1 MQPLLQVRDLTVV
14 YRSGRREISAVADL
28 TFDIAAGESVGLLGE
43 SGCGKTTLGLT
54 LLRLLPMSGHVKGG
68 SVIFRDTDL
77 LTLEER
83 ELRRIRGA
91 GISMVYQEPDM
102 ALNPVL
108 RVGDQIGEVLRAH
121 RALSRTHSCE
131 VKALLEQVGFQ
142 AESGIDQA
150 YPHQLSGGQKQRVVI
165 AQAIACHPALIIA
178 DEPTTS
184 LDAVTQSE
192 IRTLL
197 KSLQTKLQVALLV
210 ISHDP
215 DELEQIADRI
225 LVMYAGHLVEA
236 GRTQEILE
244 KPLHPYTQGL
254 LRARLSN
261 VPSENHKKPLA
272 VIPGESPD
280 LARLPTGCVFEPR
293 CSYSDSLCGL
303 CTPPDFQPE
312 ASRRVACFN
321 YAP

>member
-142 AESGIDQA
+142 AES
-150 YPHQLSGGQKQRVVI
+150 
-165 AQAIACHPALIIA
+165 
-178 DEPTTS
+178 
-184 LDAVTQSE
+184 
-192 IRTLL
+192 
-197 KSLQTKLQVALLV
+197 
-210 ISHDP
+210 
-215 DELEQIADRI
+215 
-225 LVMYAGHLVEA
+225 
-236 GRTQEILE
+236 
-244 KPLHPYTQGL
+244 
-254 LRARLSN
+254 
-261 VPSENHKKPLA
+261 
-272 VIPGESPD
+272 
-280 LARLPTGCVFEPR
+280 
-293 CSYSDSLCGL
+293 
-303 CTPPDFQPE
+303 
-312 ASRRVACFN
+312 
-321 YAP
+321 